1 MSHVGILRWHSPKT
15 EKDAKSWEKALNRG
29 GKFKISMST
38 KVCSNHFAAGY
49 CSDICRIPM
58 LYMKGYQSN
67 PTKRSLPTERSSL
80 LPPPKAR
87 QVFRDGSDDLNL
99 CDVPSQTPFLNGHDY
114 DNAIDNEQ
122 CSRSK
127 IYENCDSCTSKRN
140 KTVTIIRQQI
150 KIQELINENNDLK
163 SGLHVKKPFSI
174 DEIKNDDKAISLYT
188 GLQNYGVF
196 EWLYNRIKP
205 KAEKLS
211 YFKGETSYSKSN
223 SNRKKTGPKRK
234 LNTKSELFMTLIRLR
249 LGLVERDLS
258 YRFDVSQSTVSQVL
272 SGLEK
277 PSLAKAQ
284 AQTYSSYKSKNTWKK
299 LLSITPCGTISF
311 ISKCYGGCA
320 SDWYITETCGIL
332 EKINPGDN
340 LMADKGFNISD
351 LLVGRGSKL
360 IIPPFLKDKIR
371 FTRKNCNRTSNIAK
385 ARIHVERAI
394 ARIKDFRILQGAIPV
409 TMKDLLDDIFVI
421 CAAIT
426 NLAPPLVP
434 FLRLSCLYF
443 IKSPN
448 QDKAFIFKPI
458 MTARS
463 SITRN
468 KLRNMISARIN
479 DWKVKNIERL
489 TQGVHGKVRSI

>member
-29 GKFKISMST
+29 
-38 KVCSNHFAAGY
+38 
-49 CSDICRIPM
+49 
-58 LYMKGYQSN
+58 
-67 PTKRSLPTERSSL
+67 
-80 LPPPKAR
+80 
-87 QVFRDGSDDLNL
+87 
-99 CDVPSQTPFLNGHDY
+99 
-114 DNAIDNEQ
+114 DNEQ

-249 LGLVERDLS
+249 LGELQCLIYWPSREENNGCYPKCFKD
-258 YRFDVSQSTVSQVL
+258 FPNTIGIIDCTEG
-272 SGLEK
+272 GLEK

-320 SDWYITETCGIL
+320 SDRYITETCGIL

-360 IIPPFLKDKIR
+360 IIPRFLKDKIR

-448 QDKAFIFKPI
+448 QDKAFIFEPI